1 MSCVC
6 SSVPLAEIARRAS
19 IEPYSATVGPIP
31 TKPATPIHR
40 TRSRDGST
48 AISWPGMSHRGVDP
62 CSTLSTAGAVDSFYL
77 QLQLYLAVGRDIP
90 AGPYPSTD

>member
-31 TKPATPIHR
+31 TKPATPIR
-40 TRSRDGST
+40 RGGPRDGST
-48 AISWPGMSHRGVDP
+48 AISRPGMSHK
-62 CSTLSTAGAVDSFYL
+62 SVDSMV
-77 QLQLYLAVGRDIP
+77 LANFRNSG
-90 AGPYPSTD
+90 T